1 MILNSTYECRVVKNK
16 LQIHFI
22 MSFSFGSIKSF
33 ASRVKESVSSNL
45 DSFKSSSSSSS
56 NVKSVKTGFSS
67 MLQSVKESSAA
78 VGKQIAQTAGT
89 LLAKSVLYK
98 EVYVSPNYFRYI
110 LESLG
115 VFFL

>member
-1 MILNSTYECRVVKNK
+1 
-16 LQIHFI
+16 

-45 DSFKSSSSSSS
+45 DSFKSSTSSSA
-56 NVKSVKTGFSS
+56 NVKSVKTGFSN

-89 LLAKSVLYK
+89 QWHKPYRFDNRFLY
-98 EVYVSPNYFRYI
+98 ST
-110 LESLG
+110 G
-115 VFFL
+115 

>member
-1 MILNSTYECRVVKNK
+1 
-16 LQIHFI
+16 

-45 DSFKSSSSSSS
+45 DSFKSSTSSSA
-56 NVKSVKTGFSS
+56 NVKSVKTGFSN

-89 LLAKSVLYK
+89 LLSKSTSWNLWVCVSSELQSRTKHRWRVLFG
-98 EVYVSPNYFRYI
+98 SPCAVRKYDC
-110 LESLG
+110 
-115 VFFL
+115 

>member
-1 MILNSTYECRVVKNK
+1 
-16 LQIHFI
+16 

-45 DSFKSSSSSSS
+45 DSFKSSTSSSA

-67 MLQSVKESSAA
+67 MLQSVRESSAA

-89 LLAKSVLYK
+89 LLSKSVLCK
-98 EVYVSPNYFRYI
+98 EVCVSPNYFRYI

-115 VFFL
+115 VCFF